1 MTDRITGLIVVV
13 LALAYFAG
21 ATQLQEPFFSD
32 PLGPKAF
39 PMMIASVAVICG
51 LVMIMKPDQ
60 EPKWPGLTTFM
71 HIGFAVVA
79 LVFYAYTL
87 KPLGF
92 LVSTAIAGTAVS
104 YLIEARAKNAV
115 VTGVLFSGALFLIFK
130 FIFGLSLFAFP
141 RWLMG

>member
-13 LALAYFAG
+13 LALAYFAS
-21 ATQLQEPFFSD
+21 ATQLQEPFFAD

-39 PMMIASVAVICG
+39 PMLIASVAIICG
-51 LVMIMKPDQ
+51 IVMLIKPDQ
-60 EPKWPGLTTFM
+60 NPDWPAFTTLL
-71 HIGFAVVA
+71 HIGVAVLA

-92 LVSTAIAGTAVS
+92 LVSTAIAGASVS
-104 YLIEARAKNAV
+104 YLIEAKPKNAV
-115 VTGVLFSGALFLIFK
+115 VTGILFSAALFVIFK